1 MSWHCSLELVEAF
14 SQANIWVTG
23 SCVRWRE
30 TRIAERSLCGGKRT
44 KASPS
49 SPSGTTSTPSTE
61 SHGMALSMSFLL
73 ASPASLF
80 PLQEKEKEPKTNET
94 NGPLPQESLAKYD
107 PDTSSWRTY
116 HPLFNTWEEFSPE
129 TWPEWGTIKNG
140 ELFPLEKPEPDINEK
155 DGGWWPTPTANTR
168 PNEGNVRLLR
178 KQVLDGNLS
187 EEEATQMLNGK
198 SPFSAQ
204 GTVKKWPTPT
214 ARDYKDGVFCGNV
227 PTNKLLGREVWEG
240 PENKGR
246 LNPDWVEWLM
256 GWPIGWTSLD
266 FINIDNKGW
275 WRFATA
281 PSAERG
287 RYWEEDP
294 ADIPVGEKYHTPRLT
309 TQKKNRPERLK
320 ALGNGQV
327 PQQAELAWKVLS

>member
-1 MSWHCSLELVEAF
+1 MSWHCSLELVEGF
-14 SQANIWVTG
+14 KEANVWVTG
-23 SCVRWRE
+23 SCVRWKKIRS
-30 TRIAERSLCGGKRT
+30 AERCCYGDRT
-44 KASPS
+44 MEASQS

-80 PLQEKEKEPKTNET
+80 PTQEKEKESKTSET
-94 NGPLPQESLAKYD
+94 SGLLPQESLAKYD
-107 PDTSSWRTY
+107 PESSSWRTY
-116 HPLFNTWEEFSPE
+116 HPLFNIWETYSPE
-129 TWPEWGTIKNG
+129 TWPASGTIKNG
-140 ELFPLEKPEPDINEK
+140 QLYLRDKPEPDTSEN

-168 PNEGNVRLLR
+168 PKEGNVRLLR

-204 GTVKKWPTPT
+204 GTVKEWPTPT
-214 ARDYKDGVFCGNV
+214 ARDHKDEVFCENV
-227 PTNKLLGREVWEG
+227 LI
-240 PENKGR
+240 NKGR

-266 FINIDNKGW
+266 FMNIDNKGW
-275 WRFATA
+275 WRYCMSVEPA
-281 PSAERG
+281 
-287 RYWEEDP
+287 RYWEQDP

-309 TQKKNRPERLK
+309 TKKEYRAERLK